1 VSTPEQRKAAADKL
15 YDRAW
20 GDEEPQYR
28 PKKENWI
35 GRVLGGECSTLS
47 TAKTIDLQAD
57 LTTAIELLRELD
69 ALLEKQGYMPKG
81 KSRGKIA
88 AFLSATNGGRG

>member
-1 VSTPEQRKAAADKL
+1 MSTPEERKAAAEKVVNI
-15 YDRAW
+15 AHKNC
-20 GDEEPQYR
+20 GEFAVGVEPFVVMEWEVQ
-28 PKKENWI
+28 
-35 GRVLGGECSTLS
+35 
-47 TAKTIDLQAD
+47 LQAD

-69 ALLEKQGYMPKG
+69 ALLEKQGYMLKG

>member
-1 VSTPEQRKAAADKL
+1 MSTPEERKAAAEIVREAGIKSGDFLPGIMAEWLTSAYVSGMTKL
-15 YDRAW
+15 A
-20 GDEEPQYR
+20 
-28 PKKENWI
+28 
-35 GRVLGGECSTLS
+35 
-47 TAKTIDLQAD
+47 IDLQCD

-88 AFLSATNGGRG
+88 AFLSATNGGK